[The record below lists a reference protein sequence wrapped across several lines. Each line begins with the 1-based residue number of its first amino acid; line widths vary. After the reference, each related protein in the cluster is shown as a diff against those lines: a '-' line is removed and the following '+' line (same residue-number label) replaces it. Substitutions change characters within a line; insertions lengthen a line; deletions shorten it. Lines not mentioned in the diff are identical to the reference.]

1 MIYEVEGDILMS
13 RADVIAQGVS
23 VNDPMNKWPRQK
35 TAGEIPKCGD
45 QFIEWCTDTNPEPG
59 DIWRWGGNTKTKV
72 LNLIIGEAVDPE
84 LVRASRL
91 NKIAV
96 QRAFRAVNKRVVE
109 QRLSS
114 IAMPKIGSGAGGI
127 D

>member
-1 MIYEVEGDILMS
+1 MIYEVEGDVLISLARKLQEKFPSM
-13 RADVIAQGVS
+13 R
-23 VNDPMNKWPRQK
+23 
-35 TAGEIPKCGD
+35 D

-59 DIWRWGGNTKTKV
+59 DIWLWGGNTKTKV

-96 QRAFRAVNKRVVE
+96 QRAFRAVNKRVAK

>member
-1 MIYEVEGDILMS
+1 
-13 RADVIAQGVS
+13 
-23 VNDPMNKWPRQK
+23 MNKWSRQK
-35 TAGEIPKCGD
+35 TAREIPKCGD

-96 QRAFRAVNKRVVE
+96 QRAFRTVNKRAVE
-109 QRLSS
+109 HRLSS